1 MSRAFVKE
9 DQDDRPPR
17 RYELPPRSD
26 PAYPA
31 AAAWALLEGANHGDS
46 QDAETATGC
55 RWGDPALS
63 PHVERILAD
72 ARRRG
77 DERLMQLAERFL
89 RQAGER

>member
-9 DQDDRPPR
+9 DEGDLPPR
-17 RYELPPRSD
+17 RYELPPTSD
-26 PAYPA
+26 PGYPA

-46 QDAETATGC
+46 LGAEAVTGY
-55 RWGDPALS
+55 RWGDPVLS
-63 PHVERILAD
+63 PYVEGILAD